1 MKPDWDKLMAEY
13 KDSPTAAV
21 VDVDCTAGGKS
32 LCDAN
37 GVQGYPTIK
46 TFPVGDTE
54 GEKYGVKGYPTIKT
68 FTPSDTDGTA
78 YEGGRDLAALRTHAS
93 SIGPS
98 CGADNLELC
107 SEEEKKT
114 LEKYMAMSPARRTAK
129 IEKLNNAIKKLEAEH
144 GALMKQLQSSYEA
157 SNSALEALKEKYKTP
172 IKMMT
177 AATPK
182 AA

>member
-1 MKPDWDKLMAEY
+1 MKPDWDTLAGEF
-13 KDSPTAAV
+13 SSSSTVLIA
-21 VDVDCTAGGKS
+21 DVDCTADGKA
-32 LCDAN
+32 LC
-37 GVQGYPTIK
+37 
-46 TFPVGDTE
+46 
-54 GEKYGVKGYPTIKT
+54 EKYGVKGYPTIKT

-78 YEGGRDLAALRTHAS
+78 YEGGRDLATLRTHAS

-144 GALMKQLQSSYEA
+144 EALMKQLQSSYEA